1 MSRAVH
7 NSPADHIREEKKRF
21 CCVTTRRRNLCMLH
35 GLGCSLGS
43 LTALVLCLSVPGFS
57 LVSSA
62 VFGLPPR
69 RLPAA
74 DLSPAFRLLAVSLVP
89 ATRLVLAATAFSH
102 AAPWARSASSGW
114 ARRLSLI
121 VESAH
126 GRFDLP
132 GEKPGEDVTAFSSG
146 GFQNANKTVT
156 CQITVI
162 GAKKTK
168 KKTDSEARLGKRQED
183 RRLIS

>member
-21 CCVTTRRRNLCMLH
+21 CCVTTRRRNLCMPQ

-43 LTALVLCLSVPGFS
+43 LTARVLCLSVPGFS

-74 DLSPAFRLLAVSLVP
+74 DLPPAFRILAISLVP
-89 ATRLVLAATAFSH
+89 ATRLVLAVTPFAH
-102 AAPWARSASSGW
+102 AAPWARSTFSGW
-114 ARRLSLI
+114 ARRLSFI
-121 VESAH
+121 VEGAH

-156 CQITVI
+156 YQTTVI
-162 GAKKTK
+162 RAKKTK
-168 KKTDSEARLGKRQED
+168 KKTELEARLGRRLED